1 MSATEAQAEAH
12 AEAHRALDLD
22 VLARWMDGEG
32 LGEGPLGK
40 ATALTG
46 GTQNILLRFRRG
58 AGAEYVLRC
67 PRPGA
72 GPEAR
77 RGFLREARLLRALGG
92 SAVPHPELIA
102 ACDDGAVLGV
112 PFYLMAPVEGFTA
125 TPQPLPPPYADDAA
139 WRRQLGLEMVD
150 GLLSLGEIDPGQAG
164 LADFGKPEGFLER
177 QVPRWLR
184 HLDECQQYAGWP
196 GPQALP
202 GVDEVAQ
209 WLRERV
215 PARFT
220 PGILHGDYH
229 FGNVMFRRDSPRLAA
244 IIDWELATIGDPLL
258 DLGWLVAT
266 WPDAQGR
273 GAGTIRI
280 APAAG
285 LATPAELVQRYGAGS
300 RRDLSAVDWYV
311 ALARFKLGIM
321 LEASHARSCV
331 GMGARDTGEQH
342 HVSAVRLL
350 EQARD
355 AIEAGHA

>member
-1 MSATEAQAEAH
+1 MSAQAAQAAPH
-12 AEAHRALDLD
+12 DALDLGA
-22 VLARWMDGEG
+22 LARWMDRLG
-32 LGEGPLGK
+32 LGAGPIGP

-46 GTQNILLRFRRG
+46 GTQNILLRFVRG
-58 AGAEYVLRC
+58 AGADYVLRS

-72 GPEAR
+72 GDDTR

-92 SAVPHPELIA
+92 SAVPHPALIA
-102 ACDDGAVLGV
+102 ACDDTGVLGV

-125 TPQPLPPPYADDAA
+125 TPHPLPPPYDGDAA

-150 GLLSLGEIDPGQAG
+150 GLLRLGEIDPDQAG
-164 LADFGKPEGFLER
+164 LADFGKPDGFLER

-184 HLDECQQYAGWP
+184 HLDECRQYAGWP
-196 GPQALP
+196 GPRGLP
-202 GVDEVAQ
+202 GVDDVAQ

-215 PARFT
+215 PVRFT

-244 IIDWELATIGDPLL
+244 IIDWELATVGDPLL

-266 WPDAQGR
+266 WPDAHGR

-300 RRDLSAVDWYV
+300 GRDLAAIDWYV

-321 LEASHARSCV
+321 LEASHARSCA
-331 GMGARDTGEQH
+331 GRGGRDTGAQH
-342 HVSAVRLL
+342 HASAVRLL
-350 EQARD
+350 QQARD